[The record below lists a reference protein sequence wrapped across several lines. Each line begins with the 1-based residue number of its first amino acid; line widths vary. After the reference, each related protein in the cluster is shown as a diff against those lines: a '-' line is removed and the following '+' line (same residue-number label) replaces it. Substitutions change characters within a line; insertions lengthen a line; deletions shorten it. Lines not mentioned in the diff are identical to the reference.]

1 MTASAADNRKYIRK
15 TTLPLHYPPQGF
27 CSCDHLHINHSL
39 CTKLTQEIYDAVQ
52 VRYGNIAKQSHDTQQ
67 FRNPNSV
74 EDSLARA
81 FGYSSEDLV
90 SLPEKA
96 NLGVS
101 CGNPVAVA
109 GIKEVRIPTNVSL
122 RLLEKNLKKPD
133 SEDIVAWLNS
143 CCGVAKESVRL
154 PAGEFADVDFNA
166 WVGESYLFLTL

>member
-1 MTASAADNRKYIRK
+1 M
-15 TTLPLHYPPQGF
+15 
-27 CSCDHLHINHSL
+27 
-39 CTKLTQEIYDAVQ
+39 TQEIYNAVQ

-81 FGYSSEDLV
+81 FGYLAEDLV

-109 GIKEVRIPTNVSL
+109 GIKEVRIPTNVSV

-133 SEDIVAWLNS
+133 SENIVAWLN
-143 CCGVAKESVRL
+143 C
-154 PAGEFADVDFNA
+154 
-166 WVGESYLFLTL
+166 